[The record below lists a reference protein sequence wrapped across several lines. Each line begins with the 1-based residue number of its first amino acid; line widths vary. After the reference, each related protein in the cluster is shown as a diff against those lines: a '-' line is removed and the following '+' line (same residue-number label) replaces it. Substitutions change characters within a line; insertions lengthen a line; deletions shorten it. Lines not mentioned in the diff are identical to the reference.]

1 MNLHTP
7 GSDAVPSPVAALD
20 PSQPRRVVVADQ
32 ELIVFAESP
41 PLIEAMLADIRAARR
56 RIWVETYIFFNDS
69 AGEAVAE
76 ALKERARDGLDVRLL
91 YDALGSSATPSSF
104 FRRLENAG
112 VQVHA
117 FHSLWEA
124 LWRLAFFRILNR
136 RDHRK
141 LLIVDDRIGY
151 FGGMNLANPGYIPG
165 SAPGRRRRRS
175 TGWRDIHIRLNGPR
189 QAELAESFELSW
201 RRARHLPLPARP
213 GSRPQVHLADDV
225 EGIQFFDCGSGRRR
239 LRAAQVFSAVLRKT
253 RRSLML
259 SMAYFLPF
267 GRVLRELLKA
277 HRRGVFIRV
286 VVPGAS
292 DVPLVQSATRHLYFQ
307 LLRKRFHIFE
317 RQRNMLHS
325 KVLVADQERSIVGS
339 CNLDA
344 RSLRINLE
352 FLAVIRSRPLA
363 AVLADI
369 IRYEVVHSRRITM
382 TECVQR
388 SGWRRLLDRLAWA
401 LRWWL

>member
-1 MNLHTP
+1 MNLDTP
-7 GSDAVPSPVAALD
+7 GSDAVSSPVAALD

-32 ELIVFAESP
+32 ELTVFAESP
-41 PLIEAMLADIRAARR
+41 PLIEAMLADIRAART

-124 LWRLAFFRILNR
+124 LWRLAFFPSPTR

-141 LLIVDDRIGY
+141 LLIIDDRVGY

-201 RRARHLPLPARP
+201 RRGH
-213 GSRPQVHLADDV
+213 
-225 EGIQFFDCGSGRRR
+225 
-239 LRAAQVFSAVLRKT
+239 
-253 RRSLML
+253 
-259 SMAYFLPF
+259 
-267 GRVLRELLKA
+267 
-277 HRRGVFIRV
+277 
-286 VVPGAS
+286 
-292 DVPLVQSATRHLYFQ
+292 
-307 LLRKRFHIFE
+307 
-317 RQRNMLHS
+317 
-325 KVLVADQERSIVGS
+325 
-339 CNLDA
+339 
-344 RSLRINLE
+344 
-352 FLAVIRSRPLA
+352 
-363 AVLADI
+363 
-369 IRYEVVHSRRITM
+369 
-382 TECVQR
+382 
-388 SGWRRLLDRLAWA
+388 
-401 LRWWL
+401 